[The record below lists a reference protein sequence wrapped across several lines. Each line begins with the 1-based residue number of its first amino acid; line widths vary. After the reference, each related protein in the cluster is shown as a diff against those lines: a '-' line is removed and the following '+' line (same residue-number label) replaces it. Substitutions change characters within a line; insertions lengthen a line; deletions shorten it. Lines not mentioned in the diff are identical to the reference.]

1 MAYDLPRGPAGA
13 PGPSLPSSSDER
25 TLIQEDTSCLEGR
38 GLTNGQLLMVLS
50 TDSTCEAASFNI
62 EVSQEKLKTWGIQVP
77 TEKYRSLIENA
88 ILDPQVRRFMFYN
101 SRPFQLAIAV
111 VFYIAMWANLY
122 STSQMFSLGRHWAA
136 VVLVTLGTVLA
147 TIILILIFDWHQR
160 KANTNTDL
168 RLAAANETLMPYHV
182 LLGVTGEVEGCQTV
196 LQLWF
201 VYFHLESCLQSL
213 SDCIR
218 ELKTSQES
226 MLRHRLNQFQVVVET
241 VVSPAQEEGEEN
253 ERLAEES
260 PLLPSGETEA
270 RKGVVTRMV
279 LHHLIPEAA
288 PEVMARQM
296 LVVFGG
302 LYVRLLVTNQLP
314 ETTVASRHAESVQ
327 GPCPC
332 QFIETHILGAG
343 CCSPSVR

>member
-1 MAYDLPRGPAGA
+1 MAYDLPQDPAWA
-13 PGPSLPSSSDER
+13 PGPSLTSFSDWS
-25 TLIQEDTSCLEGR
+25 TPIQEDTSCLERR
-38 GLTNGQLLMVLS
+38 GLSNGQLLMVLS
-50 TDSTCEAASFNI
+50 TDSTCEAATFNI
-62 EVSQEKLKTWGIQVP
+62 EVSREKLQTWGIQVP
-77 TEKYRSLIENA
+77 TEDYKSLIENA
-88 ILDPQVRRFMFYN
+88 IFDPQVRRFVFYN
-101 SRPFQLAIAV
+101 SRHFQLAIAV

-122 STSQMFSLGRHWAA
+122 STSQMFSLGGHWAA

-147 TIILILIFDWHQR
+147 TVILILIFDRHQR
-160 KANTNTDL
+160 KANPNTDL
-168 RLAAANETLMPYHV
+168 RLAAANETLMPYHI
-182 LLGVTGEVEGCQTV
+182 LLGVTGEVEGCQAV

-201 VYFHLESCLQSL
+201 VYFHLERCLQSL
-213 SDCIR
+213 SDRIR

-226 MLRHRLNQFQVVVET
+226 VLRHCLNQFQVVVET
-241 VVSPAQEEGEEN
+241 VVSPAPEEEEEN

-260 PLLPSGETEA
+260 PLLPGGGMEPK
-270 RKGVVTRMV
+270 KGVVTRME

-302 LYVRLLVTNQLP
+302 LYIRLLVTNRLP
-314 ETTVASRHAESVQ
+314 ETTAASRHAESLQ

-343 CCSPSVR
+343 CCSRLAR

>member
-1 MAYDLPRGPAGA
+1 MAYDLPQDRAGA
-13 PGPSLPSSSDER
+13 PGPSLTSFPDWS
-25 TLIQEDTSCLEGR
+25 TLVQEDTSSLERR
-38 GLTNGQLLMVLS
+38 GLSNGQLLAVLR
-50 TDSTCEAASFNI
+50 TDSTCEVAPFNI

-77 TEKYRSLIENA
+77 TEKYKNLIEKA
-88 ILDPQVRRFMFYN
+88 VLDPQVRRFIFYN

-136 VVLVTLGTVLA
+136 MVLVTLGTVLA
-147 TIILILIFDWHQR
+147 TVILILIFDWHQR

-182 LLGVTGEVEGCQTV
+182 LLGVTGEVEGCQVV

-201 VYFHLESCLQSL
+201 VYFHLESCLHSL

-226 MLRHRLNQFQVVVET
+226 VLRHRLNQFQVVVET

-260 PLLPSGETEA
+260 PLLPSGGTEPL
-270 RKGVVTRMV
+270 KGEVTQMV
-279 LHHLIPEAA
+279 LQHLIPEAA

-302 LYVRLLVTNQLP
+302 LYIRLLVTNQLP
-314 ETTVASRHAESVQ
+314 KTTASRHAESLQ

-343 CCSPSVR
+343 CCSPLSR

>member
-1 MAYDLPRGPAGA
+1 MTFLRTQLGCLDPL
-13 PGPSLPSSSDER
+13 SLPF
-25 TLIQEDTSCLEGR
+25 
-38 GLTNGQLLMVLS
+38 LTGAV
-50 TDSTCEAASFNI
+50 SFKRI
-62 EVSQEKLKTWGIQVP
+62 IPAWREEVP
-77 TEKYRSLIENA
+77 TEQYKSLIETA
-88 ILDPQVRRFMFYN
+88 VLDPQVRRFVFYN

-147 TIILILIFDWHQR
+147 TVILIFIFDRHQR
-160 KANTNTDL
+160 KANMNTDL
-168 RLAAANETLMPYHV
+168 RLAAANETLMPYHM
-182 LLGVTGEVEGCQTV
+182 LLGVTGEVEGCQMV

-218 ELKTSQES
+218 ELKTNEES
-226 MLRHRLNQFQVVVET
+226 VLRHRLNQFQVVVET
-241 VVSPAQEEGEEN
+241 VVSPAQDQEEDS
-253 ERLAEES
+253 ERLLEES
-260 PLLPSGETEA
+260 PLLPHGGTEPS
-270 RKGVVTRMV
+270 KGVVTRME
-279 LHHLIPEAA
+279 LHHLIPDAA
-288 PEVMARQM
+288 PEVMAQRL

-302 LYVRLLVTNQLP
+302 LYIRLLVTNQLP
-314 ETTVASRHAESVQ
+314 QPAAASGHAGSLQ

-343 CCSPSVR
+343 CCSPLAR

>member
-1 MAYDLPRGPAGA
+1 MAYDLPQDSAGA
-13 PGPSLPSSSDER
+13 PGPSLTSFSDWN
-25 TLIQEDTSCLEGR
+25 TLVQEDTACLERR
-38 GLTNGQLLMVLS
+38 GPTNGQLLMVLS
-50 TDSTCEAASFNI
+50 TEAASFNL

-77 TEKYRSLIENA
+77 TEEYKNLIENA
-88 ILDPQVRRFMFYN
+88 ILDPQVRRFIFYN

-147 TIILILIFDWHQR
+147 TVILILIFDRHQK

-168 RLAAANETLMPYHV
+168 RLAAANETLMPYHM
-182 LLGVTGEVEGCQTV
+182 LLGVTSEVEGCQTV

-218 ELKTSQES
+218 ELKTNQES
-226 MLRHRLNQFQVVVET
+226 VLKHCLNQYQVVVEM
-241 VVSPAQEEGEEN
+241 VVNPAQEEGEEN
-253 ERLAEES
+253 ERLAEEA
-260 PLLPSGETEA
+260 PLLPAGGMEP
-270 RKGVVTRMV
+270 RKAVVTRME
-279 LHHLIPEAA
+279 LRHLIPEAA

-302 LYVRLLVTNQLP
+302 LYIRLLVTNQLP
-314 ETTVASRHAESVQ
+314 ETTAASGHADSLQ

-343 CCSPSVR
+343 SCSLLAR

>member
-1 MAYDLPRGPAGA
+1 MAYDLLQDPAGA
-13 PGPSLPSSSDER
+13 PGPSLISFPDWSPAV
-25 TLIQEDTSCLEGR
+25 QEDTSCLERR

-50 TDSTCEAASFNI
+50 TDHTCEAASFNI
-62 EVSQEKLKTWGIQVP
+62 EVSQEKLKSWGIQVP
-77 TEKYRSLIENA
+77 AEKYKSLIENA
-88 ILDPQVRRFMFYN
+88 ILDPQVRRFVFYN

-122 STSQMFSLGRHWAA
+122 STSQMFSLGRPWAA

-147 TIILILIFDWHQR
+147 TVVLILIFDRHRR

-168 RLAAANETLMPYHV
+168 RLAAANETLMPYDM

-201 VYFHLESCLQSL
+201 VYFHLENCLHSL
-213 SDCIR
+213 SDHIR
-218 ELKTSQES
+218 ELKANEES
-226 MLRHRLNQFQVVVET
+226 VLRHRLNQFQVVVEM

-253 ERLAEES
+253 ERLSEES
-260 PLLPSGETEA
+260 PLLPGGGTEP
-270 RKGVVTRMV
+270 RKGAVTHMV
-279 LHHLIPEAA
+279 LRHLIPEAA

-296 LVVFGG
+296 LIVFGG
-302 LYVRLLVTNQLP
+302 LYIRLLVTNQLP
-314 ETTVASRHAESVQ
+314 RTTESRHAESLQ

-343 CCSPSVR
+343 CCSPLSR

>member
-1 MAYDLPRGPAGA
+1 MAYDLPRDPGGE
-13 PGPSLPSSSDER
+13 PGPSRTSFSEWS
-25 TLIQEDTSCLEGR
+25 TLIQEDTSCLERR
-38 GLTNGQLLMVLS
+38 GLTNGQLLMVLN
-50 TDSTCEAASFNI
+50 TDSSCEAASFNI

-77 TEKYRSLIENA
+77 TEEYKSLIENA
-88 ILDPQVRRFMFYN
+88 ILDPQVRRFVFYN

-122 STSQMFSLGRHWAA
+122 STSQMFSLGRHWAT

-147 TIILILIFDWHQR
+147 TVILILIFDRHQR
-160 KANTNTDL
+160 KANKNTDL
-168 RLAAANETLMPYHV
+168 RLAAANETLMPYHM

-196 LQLWF
+196 LQFWF

-213 SDCIR
+213 SECIR
-218 ELKTSQES
+218 ELKTNQES
-226 MLRHRLNQFQVVVET
+226 VLKHSLNQFQVVVET
-241 VVSPAQEEGEEN
+241 VVSPAREEGEEN
-253 ERLAEES
+253 ENLTEES
-260 PLLPSGETEA
+260 PLLPGGGTES

-302 LYVRLLVTNQLP
+302 LYIRLLVTNQLP
-314 ETTVASRHAESVQ
+314 ETTAASRHAESLQ

-343 CCSPSVR
+343 CCSPLAR

>member
-1 MAYDLPRGPAGA
+1 MAYDLPQDPAGV
-13 PGPSLPSSSDER
+13 PGPSLTSFSDWSS
-25 TLIQEDTSCLEGR
+25 LIQEDNSCLERR
-38 GLTNGQLLMVLS
+38 GLSNGQLLMVLS
-50 TDSTCEAASFNI
+50 IDSTCEAASFNL
-62 EVSQEKLKTWGIQVP
+62 EVSQEKLKAWGIQVP
-77 TEKYRSLIENA
+77 TEQYKSLIETA
-88 ILDPQVRRFMFYN
+88 VLDPQVRRFVFYN

-147 TIILILIFDWHQR
+147 TVILIFIFDRHQR
-160 KANTNTDL
+160 KANMNTDL
-168 RLAAANETLMPYHV
+168 RLAAANETLMPYHM
-182 LLGVTGEVEGCQTV
+182 LLGVTGEVEGCQMV

-218 ELKTSQES
+218 ELKTNEES
-226 MLRHRLNQFQVVVET
+226 VLRHRLNQFQVVVET
-241 VVSPAQEEGEEN
+241 VVSPAQDQEEDS
-253 ERLAEES
+253 ERLLEES
-260 PLLPSGETEA
+260 PLLPHGGTEPS
-270 RKGVVTRMV
+270 KGVVTRME
-279 LHHLIPEAA
+279 LHHLIPDAA
-288 PEVMARQM
+288 PEVMAQRL

-302 LYVRLLVTNQLP
+302 LYIRLLVTNQLP
-314 ETTVASRHAESVQ
+314 QPAAASGHAGSLQ

-343 CCSPSVR
+343 CCSPLAR

>member
-1 MAYDLPRGPAGA
+1 MAYDLPRDPGGE
-13 PGPSLPSSSDER
+13 PGPSRTSFSEWS
-25 TLIQEDTSCLEGR
+25 TLIQEDTSCLERR
-38 GLTNGQLLMVLS
+38 GLTNGQLLMVLN
-50 TDSTCEAASFNI
+50 TDSSCEAASFNI
-62 EVSQEKLKTWGIQVP
+62 EVSQEKLKTWGIQ
-77 TEKYRSLIENA
+77 
-88 ILDPQVRRFMFYN
+88 
-101 SRPFQLAIAV
+101 

-122 STSQMFSLGRHWAA
+122 STSQMFSLGRHWAT

-147 TIILILIFDWHQR
+147 TVILILIFDRHQR
-160 KANTNTDL
+160 KANKNTDL
-168 RLAAANETLMPYHV
+168 RLAAANETLMPYHM

-196 LQLWF
+196 LQFWF

-213 SDCIR
+213 SECIR
-218 ELKTSQES
+218 ELKTNQES
-226 MLRHRLNQFQVVVET
+226 VLKHSLNQFQVVVET
-241 VVSPAQEEGEEN
+241 VVSPAREEGEEN
-253 ERLAEES
+253 ENLTEES
-260 PLLPSGETEA
+260 PLLPGGGTES

-302 LYVRLLVTNQLP
+302 LYIRLLVTNQLP
-314 ETTVASRHAESVQ
+314 ETTAASRHAESLQ

-343 CCSPSVR
+343 CCSPLAR

>member
-1 MAYDLPRGPAGA
+1 MAYDLPQDRAGA
-13 PGPSLPSSSDER
+13 PGPSLTSFPDWS
-25 TLIQEDTSCLEGR
+25 TLVQEDTSSLERR
-38 GLTNGQLLMVLS
+38 GLSNGQLLAVLR
-50 TDSTCEAASFNI
+50 TDSTCEVAPFNI

-77 TEKYRSLIENA
+77 TEKYKNLIEKA
-88 ILDPQVRRFMFYN
+88 VLDPQVRRFIFYN

-136 VVLVTLGTVLA
+136 MVLVTLGTVLA
-147 TIILILIFDWHQR
+147 TVILILIFDWHQR
-160 KANTNTDL
+160 KS
-168 RLAAANETLMPYHV
+168 V
-182 LLGVTGEVEGCQTV
+182 
-196 LQLWF
+196 
-201 VYFHLESCLQSL
+201 
-213 SDCIR
+213 
-218 ELKTSQES
+218 
-226 MLRHRLNQFQVVVET
+226 LRHRLNQFQVVVET

-260 PLLPSGETEA
+260 PLLPSGGTEPL
-270 RKGVVTRMV
+270 KGEVTQMV
-279 LHHLIPEAA
+279 LQHLIPEAA

-302 LYVRLLVTNQLP
+302 LYIRLLVTNQLP
-314 ETTVASRHAESVQ
+314 KTTASRHAESLQ

-343 CCSPSVR
+343 CCSPLSR

>member
-111 VFYIAMWANLY
+111 
-122 STSQMFSLGRHWAA
+122 
-136 VVLVTLGTVLA
+136 
-147 TIILILIFDWHQR
+147 
-160 KANTNTDL
+160 ANTNTDL